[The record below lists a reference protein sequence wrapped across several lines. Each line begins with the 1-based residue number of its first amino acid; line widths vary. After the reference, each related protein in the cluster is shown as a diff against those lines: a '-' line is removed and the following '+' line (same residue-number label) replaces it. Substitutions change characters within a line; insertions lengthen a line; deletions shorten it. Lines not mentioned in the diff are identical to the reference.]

1 MRPLAPFP
9 RSELS
14 KWSANISI
22 RIAPYILAR
31 TWSSLDHITRGRIGW
46 NVVTSYS
53 ESAAKAMGKD
63 RVPPSHERY
72 EAAEEFLDITYQYV
86 EFLSHSFIYVLSH

>member
-1 MRPLAPFP
+1 MHTCKLNHYSFLEYITVLI
-9 RSELS
+9 SV
-14 KWSANISI
+14 WSFQSTEFYKYSTNVS
-22 RIAPYILAR
+22 IAPYILAR

-53 ESAAKAMGKD
+53 NSAAKAMGKD

-72 EAAEEFLDITYQYV
+72 EAAEEFLDLTYQ
-86 EFLSHSFIYVLSH
+86 